1 MEDVRRRGGHIR
13 ERRIMHQL
21 RERLRVENGGI

>member
-1 MEDVRRRGGHIR
+1 MEDVRRSGSHIR
-13 ERRIMHQL
+13 EWRIRHQL